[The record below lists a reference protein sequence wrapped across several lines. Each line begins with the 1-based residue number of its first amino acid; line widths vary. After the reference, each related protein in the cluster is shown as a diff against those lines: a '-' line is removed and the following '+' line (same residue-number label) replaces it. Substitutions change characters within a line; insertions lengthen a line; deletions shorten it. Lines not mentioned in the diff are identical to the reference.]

1 MLVGCDAEN
10 NRQKTSTGF
19 SEGFYRDY
27 IQLLGSKVEVLYI
40 DLWNFIL
47 MEVFVNLGEKI
58 ALYLSHIYDNFH
70 QYKILGSYLGILCHV
85 VSNANKID
93 CSFYKCEPIALLAPT
108 GALIVIVFYYWSDS
122 TRYIVCICV
131 DSFVCTIN

>member
-47 MEVFVNLGEKI
+47 MEVFVNLGGKI

-85 VSNANKID
+85 VSNANKIVFTNVSPLHCISSD
-93 CSFYKCEPIALLAPT
+93 RRSYSLWYFTTGPVAQDIICSLYMC
-108 GALIVIVFYYWSDS
+108 W
-122 TRYIVCICV
+122 
-131 DSFVCTIN
+131 